1 MDDIN
6 PRAVIGGNEPPLADR
21 LALDHADLVKRAAE
35 KVALVPEELRAIQTD
50 EEAQAYT
57 DTAADIK
64 KVLKEADDAFEPE
77 KEPWL
82 TGSRTVD
89 NFFAF
94 RASLK
99 SAAQR
104 AVNAVNAWQTAQ
116 LAKKRRAE
124 AEEAERAR
132 EEAIAFDEPVVA
144 FVPHQV
150 VVKEAVRVV
159 SASGNR
165 ASASVKWEHRV
176 IDRAKVPRQYM
187 KVNDDAIIAAIKGG
201 VREIKGVE
209 IYEAVKTAIRR

>member
-1 MDDIN
+1 MMDDIN
-6 PRAVIGGNEPPLADR
+6 PRAVIGGNEPPLGDR
-21 LALDHADLVKRAAE
+21 LAIDYADLVKRSTDA
-35 KVALVPEELRAIQTD
+35 VALVPEELRAIQTE

-82 TGSRTVD
+82 TGGRTVD

-94 RASLK
+94 RAKLK

-104 AVNAVNAWQTAQ
+104 AVNAVNTWQTAQ

-132 EEAIAFDEPVVA
+132 KEAIAFDEPVVA
-144 FVPHQV
+144 FVPQV
-150 VVKEAVRVV
+150 VAKEAARVV
-159 SASGNR
+159 SASGNK
-165 ASASVKWEHRV
+165 ASASIKWEHRV